1 MKKRILAVVSAMA
14 VMAVSAFGCGSS
26 SKDYSKNVTVG
37 NYIGLEV
44 TAIDTSVSDE
54 ELDETLASLFRDT
67 VEDGDVI
74 NLDFD
79 GYINGETFEGG
90 SSDED
95 GYDLEIGSGALIDG
109 FEDGLIGA
117 KVGEEVSLDLTFP
130 EEDYDEEFAGKDVTF
145 VCVVNS
151 IYGVYAPELTLEYVT
166 ENTDYTTI
174 DEYKE
179 YIRSQLIAE
188 KEYNAE
194 SEQFTEILEKVMANC
209 EVKKYPSDLLKA
221 YREEAEAY
229 FDSLIEQYNYY
240 YYMYTGTTLSKE
252 DMLTTLGYTQEDIDT
267 AVEEASK
274 DNAKSAMVFHVIA
287 DKEGIVLTEEEFEE
301 ALAQYMVDT
310 GYETAEEFYEAYNY
324 SEEVFKEDLLFDKVM
339 DFIMENAVEVP
350 ATTTDDTTT
359 E

>member
-1 MKKRILAVVSAMA
+1 MKKRILAVISAMA
-14 VMAVSAFGCGSS
+14 VMMVSAFGCSGS

-54 ELDETLASLFRDT
+54 ELNETIASLFRDT

-79 GYINGETFEGG
+79 GYINGEAFEGG
-90 SSDED
+90 TSDGE
-95 GYDLEIGSGALIDG
+95 GYDLEIGSGAFIPG
-109 FEDGLIGA
+109 FEDGLIGV
-117 KVGEEVSLDLTFP
+117 KVGEEISLDLTFP
-130 EEDYDEEFAGKDVTF
+130 TEDYDEEFAGKDVTF

-151 IYGVYAPELTLEYVT
+151 IHNVYADELTLEYVT

-179 YIRSQLIAE
+179 YLRSELIAE

-194 SEQFTEILEKVMANC
+194 SEQFSELLDKLMAGC
-209 EVKKYPSDLLKA
+209 EVKKYPSDLIKV

-252 DMLTTLGYTQEDIDT
+252 DMLSTLGYTQDDIDT
-267 AVEEASK
+267 AIEEASK
-274 DNAKSAMVFHVIA
+274 ENTKSAMVFHVIA
-287 DKEGIVLTEEEFEE
+287 DKEGIALTEEEFEE
-301 ALAQYMVDT
+301 ALAQYMTNT

-324 SEEVFKEDLLFDKVM
+324 SEEFFKEDLLFDKVM

-350 ATTTDDTTT
+350 AAETTT

>member
-54 ELDETLASLFRDT
+54 ELDETLALLFRDT

-74 NLDFD
+74 NLDFV

-90 SSDED
+90 SSAEG

-109 FEDGLIGA
+109 FEEGLVGA

-130 EEDYDEEFAGKDVTF
+130 ENYDEEFAGKDVTF

-151 IYGVYAPELTLEYVT
+151 IYGVYAPKLTLEYVT

-179 YIRSQLIAE
+179 YIRGELIAQ

-194 SEQFTEILEKVMANC
+194 SAQFSEALDKLLANC
-209 EVKKYPSDLLKA
+209 EVKKYPSDLVKA

-229 FDSLIEQYNYY
+229 FDSLILQYNYY
-240 YYMYTGTTLSKE
+240 YYMYAGTTLSRE
-252 DMLTTLGYTQEDIDT
+252 DMLTTLGYTQEDIDM
-267 AVEEASK
+267 AVEGASK
-274 DNAKSAMVFHVIA
+274 ENAKSAMVFHVIA
-287 DKEGIVLTEEEFEE
+287 DKESIALTEEEFEE

-310 GYETAEEFYEAYNY
+310 GYETAEEFYEAYSY
-324 SEEVFKEDLLFDKVM
+324 TEELFREDLLFDKVM

-350 ATTTDDTTT
+350 AAETTT